1 MIQITSDK
9 ATVTLNL
16 KMSIGWIVDFD
27 YLRNSTMDA
36 ILLRNQMQNDLHK
49 HIEKMRRDAYE
60 LGWKEAKS
68 KKTRKRDWF
77 NGNINSDMV

>member
-16 KMSIGWIVDFD
+16 KMSIGWSVDFD
-27 YLRNSTMDA
+27 YLRNGTMDA

-49 HIEKMRRDAYE
+49 HIEKIRRDAYE
-60 LGWKEAKS
+60 LGWKDAKS